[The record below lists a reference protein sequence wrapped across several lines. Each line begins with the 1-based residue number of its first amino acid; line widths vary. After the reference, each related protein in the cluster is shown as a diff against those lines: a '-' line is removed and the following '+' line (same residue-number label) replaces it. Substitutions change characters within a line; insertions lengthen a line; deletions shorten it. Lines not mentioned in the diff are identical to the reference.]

1 MVLSVMLAPR
11 LSCELDRSLAP
22 RLSGELDRPLAPRLS
37 GELDRPLAPRLS
49 GELDRPLAA
58 RLSGEL
64 IDRPPAQ
71 LVVVFYYSPS
81 LQQRKITPRNNGKLQ
96 TFIAYVAPTNCICVK
111 A

>member
-1 MVLSVMLAPR
+1 MCAVLPWHQKSPALLPV
-11 LSCELDRSLAP
+11 SGELMLAP
-22 RLSGELDRPLAPRLS
+22 RLSGELDRSLVPRLS

-71 LVVVFYYSPS
+71 LVVAFY
-81 LQQRKITPRNNGKLQ
+81 
-96 TFIAYVAPTNCICVK
+96 
-111 A
+111 